1 MLKIEKKS
9 TKTQIHVRLP
19 NQLVERI
26 NDNAI
31 LLGIDGTAVIQAAI
45 AQYFEMPE
53 QMPIILRYADIERR
67 IYDLELIMRSR
78 PKQKNG

>member
-1 MLKIEKKS
+1 MLRIEKKA

-19 NQLVERI
+19 NQLVEQI

-53 QMPIILRYADIERR
+53 QVPLYLRYADLERR
-67 IYDLELIMRSR
+67 IKDLEMIVRSR
-78 PKQKNG
+78 KK

>member
-1 MLKIEKKS
+1 MLRIEKKA

-19 NQLVERI
+19 NQLVEQI
-26 NDNAI
+26 NENAM
-31 LLGIDGTAVIQAAI
+31 LLGLDGTAVIQAAI
-45 AQYFEMPE
+45 AQYFKMPE
-53 QMPIILRYADIERR
+53 QMPIYLRYADIERR